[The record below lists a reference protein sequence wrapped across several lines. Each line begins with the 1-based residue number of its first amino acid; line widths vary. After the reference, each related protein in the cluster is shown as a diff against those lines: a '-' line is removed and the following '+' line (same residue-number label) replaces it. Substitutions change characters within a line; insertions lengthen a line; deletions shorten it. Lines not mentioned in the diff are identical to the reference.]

1 MRSLPFLTGCFRWNR
16 LWKKRSFAKPLDW
29 RADGCKNVTIKFTNL
44 KNSSFSRF
52 VQAIFTFV
60 HFAFVCA
67 ISTTTN
73 HLLCNFQ
80 FFFFFFYFFFS
91 YFFCNCIYFK
101 PNDWKSREIIAVIII
116 LDNFLAFADITRR
129 KIRRLSDR
137 ISRLSLAFFSWIHP
151 ITKNGKLISFEI
163 NFTAKSWW

>member
-1 MRSLPFLTGCFRWNR
+1 MRSLLFWLAVFGEIVFGRNVRLPNRSIDALTAARKGN
-16 LWKKRSFAKPLDW
+16 
-29 RADGCKNVTIKFTNL
+29 KFTNL

-60 HFAFVCA
+60 HFAFVCV

-80 FFFFFFYFFFS
+80 FFFLLLLLLFFLF
-91 YFFCNCIYFK
+91 FFCNCIYFK
-101 PNDWKSREIIAVIII
+101 PNDWKSREIIAVII
-116 LDNFLAFADITRR
+116 LLGNFLAFADITRG

-137 ISRLSLAFFSWIHP
+137 ISRLSLAFFSWIRP
-151 ITKNGKLISFEI
+151 ITKNGAKLIFEI